1 MRLTNQIKDIIIEN
15 AVKKS
20 GLLDKQADI
29 RVKFAEWVEKVR
41 IDALGGKE
49 NADNV
54 DGLIVEMK
62 HLSDQ
67 LPKSVQKENM
77 CRFDNNIYV
86 NVAGKGLYMRFNGMK
101 RYTDDVIQIYK
112 PTPNSHTLIGDSP
125 LAIEF
130 DEIDGMDRDNQNA
143 IRDLR
148 IQIKGTLS
156 NFSTDKTLLKV
167 WPEAVELLP
176 NYVPETKSQLPAV
189 RTEELNK
196 LIGLPTV
203 KDSK

>member
-29 RVKFAEWVEKVR
+29 RAKFAAWVEKVR
-41 IDALGGKE
+41 VDTLGSKVI
-49 NADNV
+49 ADNV
-54 DGLIVEMK
+54 DRLIGEMK
-62 HLSDQ
+62 RLSDQ
-67 LPKSVQKENM
+67 LPESLQIEYV
-77 CRFDNNIYV
+77 CRFDDGIRV
-86 NVAGKGLYMRFNGMK
+86 NVAGKNLRMRFNGMK
-101 RYTDDVIQIYK
+101 NYSDNVIQIYK
-112 PTPNSHTLIGDSP
+112 PTPESHTLIGGSP

-130 DEIDGMDRDNQNA
+130 DDIDGEDRDNQNA

-148 IQIKGTLS
+148 VEIGGVLS

-167 WPEAVELLP
+167 WPEAIELLP
-176 NYVPETKSQLPAV
+176 NYIPETKSQLPAV

-196 LIGLPTV
+196 LIGLPTT
-203 KDSK
+203 KESD

>member
-15 AVKKS
+15 AIKKS

-29 RVKFAEWVEKVR
+29 RAKFAEWSEKVR
-41 IDALGGKE
+41 VDALGGQCV
-49 NADNV
+49 ADNV
-54 DGLIVEMK
+54 DRIISEMK
-62 HLSDQ
+62 SLSDQ
-67 LPKSVQKENM
+67 LPKSVQKERM
-77 CRFDNNIYV
+77 CHFDDNIYV

-101 RYTDDVIQIYK
+101 KYDSNVVHVCK
-112 PTPNSHTLIGDSP
+112 PTPESHTLIGGSP
-125 LAIEF
+125 LALEF
-130 DEIDGMDRDNQNA
+130 DEIDGEDRDNQNA

-148 IQIKGTLS
+148 VQIKGTLS

-167 WPEAVELLP
+167 WPEAIELLP

-196 LIGLPTV
+196 LIGLPSA
-203 KDSK
+203 KDSE